1 MNEAINLVTQ
11 FLQALEERE
20 IDSASALLAPEVE
33 MIFPGG
39 ATFTRLDDLVAWAK
53 PRYRWV
59 RKAVTRMDTAETPDG
74 TAVFCQGTLYGEWPD
89 GTSFDNI
96 RFADWFLL
104 RDGLIARQHVWNDIA
119 EIR

>member
-1 MNEAINLVTQ
+1 MNEANNLVTQ

-20 IDSASALLAPEVE
+20 IDTASALLAPEVE

-39 ATFTRLDDLVAWAK
+39 AVFTRLEDLVAWAK

-59 RKAVTRMDTAETPDG
+59 RKAVTRMDTAETQDG

-89 GTSFDNI
+89 GASFDNI
-96 RFADWFLL
+96 RFAD
-104 RDGLIARQHVWNDIA
+104 
-119 EIR
+119 